1 MYGTQVLPGVLA
13 CLDYVSKEYIMGLQ
27 EYATKQWVECVPNFS
42 EGRRAD
48 VVDAIVAAIASEP
61 AIYILD
67 TNIDRDHNRTVVTFV
82 GTPHAVSNAAFQGIR
97 VAARLIDMDMHSGVH
112 PRVGA
117 TDVVPFIPLQNVT
130 MDDCIELAHQLG
142 RKVAGEL
149 NVPVYLYEAAATQPS
164 RKNLADVRRGEYERL
179 KLEIATNPDRKP
191 DYGATVIG
199 KAGATVIGARQTLI
213 AYNVYLTTDDVT
225 IAQQIAKR
233 IRQSGGGLPYVK
245 AIGVLVDGQAQV
257 SMNLTDY
264 TQSPIHVVMDAIHD
278 EAQTFGVSI
287 DRSELIGLMPE
298 QVLIQTA
305 KHYLQLDQLSLDHV
319 LEYLV
324 RNIG

>member
-1 MYGTQVLPGVLA
+1 MPV
-13 CLDYVSKEYIMGLQ
+13 
-27 EYATKQWVECVPNFS
+27 KQWVECVPNFS

-48 VVDAIVAAIASEP
+48 VIDAIVSAIGSEP
-61 AIYILD
+61 DIDILD
-67 TNIDRDHNRTVVTFV
+67 TNTDRDHNRTVVTFV
-82 GTPHAVSNAAFQGIR
+82 GTPHAVSSAAFQGIR
-97 VAARLIDMDMHSGVH
+97 VAAQLIDMDMHSGVH

-130 MDDCIELAHQLG
+130 MDDCIGLAHQLG
-142 RKVAGEL
+142 RKVEAEL
-149 NVPVYLYEAAATQPS
+149 NVPVYLYEAAATHPS
-164 RKNLADVRRGEYERL
+164 RQNLADVRRGEFELL
-179 KLEIATNPDRKP
+179 KQEIATNPDRKP
-191 DYGATVIG
+191 DYGAPVIG
-199 KAGATVIGARQTLI
+199 KAGATVIGARQALI

-233 IRQSGGGLPYVK
+233 IRQSGGGLPHVK

-264 TQSPIHVVMDAIHD
+264 TQTPIHIVMDAIYN

-298 QVLIQTA
+298 EVLVQTA
-305 KHYLQLDQLSLDHV
+305 KHYLQLDQITLDQI
-319 LEYLV
+319 LEHQIYKLTT
-324 RNIG
+324 NKEFENKSKQ